1 MINPGTM
8 ASPAPIAVQRAT
20 ILQVVPRL
28 DSGGAEQSTLEI
40 VEAIV
45 RAGGRALV
53 ATAGGRMV
61 DAVVGAG
68 GEVVQMPVATKNP
81 ALMLLNVQRLVA
93 LIRRERIALIHARS
107 RAPAWCALLAAR
119 RTGVAFVTTVH
130 GLHAERGPL
139 KRAYN
144 GVMAR
149 GDCVIANSEFTAA
162 GVRARYGVTE
172 SRLRV
177 IPRGFDPARFSPQ
190 VVTDERVAQVRGRW
204 GVAAGQ
210 AVVLLAG
217 RFSAIK
223 GQICLVEATGL
234 LARSGQLGGAAVVLT
249 GDDDGRGGGRMT
261 QRLRTR
267 IGELGLADVV
277 RMPGYEADMPAA
289 YLAAAVTAIPST
301 RPETFGRV
309 AMEAAAMGCPVIASN
324 IGALPEV
331 LGLAGDD
338 DTMLARSSPASNRQ
352 ATGVHRLV
360 PPGDVAALAEE
371 LGSALAMPPALL
383 RTRARAMIPLLLPV
397 RALPTVTIFPSGWI
411 ATP

>member
-177 IPRGFDPARFSPQ
+177 IPRGFDPAP
-190 VVTDERVAQVRGRW
+190 
-204 GVAAGQ
+204 
-210 AVVLLAG
+210 
-217 RFSAIK
+217 I
-223 GQICLVEATGL
+223 
-234 LARSGQLGGAAVVLT
+234 
-249 GDDDGRGGGRMT
+249 
-261 QRLRTR
+261 
-267 IGELGLADVV
+267 
-277 RMPGYEADMPAA
+277 
-289 YLAAAVTAIPST
+289 
-301 RPETFGRV
+301 
-309 AMEAAAMGCPVIASN
+309 
-324 IGALPEV
+324 
-331 LGLAGDD
+331 
-338 DTMLARSSPASNRQ
+338 Q
-352 ATGVHRLV
+352 ATSSSREPMIG
-360 PPGDVAALAEE
+360 
-371 LGSALAMPPALL
+371 LGSPSWRVDMKNPRTVSRVDTASRHSGATDYCVGRPADKDQIRVDCIGPPA
-383 RTRARAMIPLLLPV
+383 
-397 RALPTVTIFPSGWI
+397 
-411 ATP
+411 